1 MCNRHINC
9 STLKCHAQVF
19 LHIICHHMLRTVL
32 WNYYIR
38 REESISWRR
47 RMHLLAR
54 YTVTHTVQHIWSCI
68 HSNTCTTIIIYMHDK
83 WLYYFI
89 CTPAQCNTSHASALQ
104 SLNIG
109 VRHDYSTQSILHDHV
124 HSTLILSCKLAHN
137 VQYKEKLGSVIAI
150 YQWQY
155 GPFVNGTQC
164 ACMQWCSR
172 SGKVIVGGVLS
183 IVRTSWCGFACGW
196 HIYYLQNYVGCM
208 IM

>member
-1 MCNRHINC
+1 MLYILQIIYHMHYMCNRHINC

-89 CTPAQCNTSHASALQ
+89 CTPAECNTSHASALQ

-124 HSTLILSCKLAHN
+124 HSTLILSCKLYSTQRS
-137 VQYKEKLGSVIAI
+137 VQRKVRKCNCNIPMTIWSICE
-150 YQWQY
+150 WH
-155 GPFVNGTQC
+155 TM
-164 ACMQWCSR
+164 CMHA
-172 SGKVIVGGVLS
+172 V
-183 IVRTSWCGFACGW
+183 
-196 HIYYLQNYVGCM
+196 M
-208 IM
+208 